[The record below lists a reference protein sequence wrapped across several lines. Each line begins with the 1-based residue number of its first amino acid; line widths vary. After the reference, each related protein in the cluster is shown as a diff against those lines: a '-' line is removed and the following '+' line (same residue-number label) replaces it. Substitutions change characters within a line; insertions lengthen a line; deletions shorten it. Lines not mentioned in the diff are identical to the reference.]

1 MDYLSMADTCNSRHR
16 GFTYKYVIYTV
27 EICVR
32 YI

>member
-1 MDYLSMADTCNSRHR
+1 MDYLSMADNSRHR